1 MPESLCS
8 LVRVSSWT
16 GSKTSSSIIV
26 WRDRLGLCDCVVH
39 LRPRT
44 RSAYAYDGEV
54 EILTAEQTIM
64 SVYIDADSG
73 SVMTTEEKI
82 TGNKP
87 AQEKKS

>member
-1 MPESLCS
+1 M
-8 LVRVSSWT
+8 
-16 GSKTSSSIIV
+16 
-26 WRDRLGLCDCVVH
+26 GLCDCVVH
-39 LRPRT
+39 LRSRT